1 MKVLSLCL
9 LISVLGF
16 SSIVFAKET
25 KEKCVDTDQG
35 IRFVILSKLKPNK
48 TVADVKLLDN
58 NGVCEAESPAT
69 ITVIDNTAGGF
80 TASVDASATTLCPG
94 VQYFWI
100 GDNDLTGTGSFTDI
114 DTDFATGPVT
124 FTAVD
129 CDSPLPTASST
140 PPRNGR
146 STSTNHQNN

>member
-1 MKVLSLCL
+1 MKVFSLCL

-80 TASVDASATTLCPG
+80 SISVDASATTLCPG
-94 VQYFWI
+94 VQYFWT
-100 GDNDLTGTGSFTDI
+100 GDNDLNGAGSFTDI
-114 DTDFATGPVT
+114 NFATGPVT
-124 FTAVD
+124 FTAAD
-129 CDSPLPTASST
+129 CDSPVPTASST
-140 PPRNGR
+140 TSRNGR